1 LRISRLEFGHRRSA
15 LGDGKGITLFGH
27 DGLQAQSDLAA
38 IFATNQHCHV
48 KT

>member
-1 LRISRLEFGHRRSA
+1 
-15 LGDGKGITLFGH
+15 LGDGEGIMLFGH
-27 DGLQAQSDLAA
+27 NGLQAQSDLAA